1 MLPTTYCELS
11 YLEYLVQ
18 NAKEGNYTHFR
29 IKPIGSMAG
38 FEFTAKGKSSIYQ
51 PTVED
56 MSITGDEWVKY
67 LCNKM
72 DMEEYLAIREKAMND
87 FHYKKEEE

>member
-1 MLPTTYCELS
+1 MLPTMYCELS

-18 NAKEGNYTHFR
+18 MAKEGNYTHFR

-38 FEFTAKGKSSIYQ
+38 FVFTAKGKSSVYQ

-67 LCNKM
+67 LWRK
-72 DMEEYLAIREKAMND
+72 RECGCFYQTD
-87 FHYKKEEE
+87 SLVW